1 MCHRLTDRPKIL
13 CTRAV
18 FYIYIILVALMCL
31 LIGGVIVC
39 GALFPVYSLYLAPY
53 LPTQKNLHTVTNTL
67 SRTSFEQLQDI
78 FVNKNFSTNSLALP
92 DNYRM
97 LLNVT
102 IEHGESMYKN
112 CNSYLEDGKDVLL
125 LIQDVKNLTQNKDT
139 LLASLPPV
147 DTVLSG
153 LNATFYPYVD
163 YLPLQIPLV
172 SDVVAFFKEGNYT
185 YASLRQ
191 FVVSHHILTRDV
203 MDLKVNEVIDI
214 ALDPLS
220 ILDPAFVDTV
230 KTIAIEAKRNATEVG
245 TDLQAK
251 GSEAYTRGTAIV
263 SGFLNNEDLGQFAE
277 IPSEFV
283 PSFSFIQKKYVMYKS
298 ILAKAVATLPSFV
311 SCIQQEGEKQVG
323 VLKRFVVSEYLAYF
337 KVHFLYT
344 LMVVLVVV
352 ALVVLLVLLC
362 MQGWKLAQETLAYAK
377 SLLKET
383 SLETVNAINEFGHAV
398 QQCCVCCERV
408 VRIQSRA
415 VQSESRINHI
425 ETRITSK
432 QERLNTHASSNKES
446 YFESL
451 LMCMPVVIHPQ
462 LIKKS
467 KIFSFRSTSIVIFFA
482 TSSRDANPFL
492 HSTPLHTPHLQ
503 HS

>member
-1 MCHRLTDRPKIL
+1 M
-13 CTRAV
+13 
-18 FYIYIILVALMCL
+18 
-31 LIGGVIVC
+31 
-39 GALFPVYSLYLAPY
+39 
-53 LPTQKNLHTVTNTL
+53 
-67 SRTSFEQLQDI
+67 
-78 FVNKNFSTNSLALP
+78 
-92 DNYRM
+92 
-97 LLNVT
+97 
-102 IEHGESMYKN
+102 
-112 CNSYLEDGKDVLL
+112 
-125 LIQDVKNLTQNKDT
+125 
-139 LLASLPPV
+139 
-147 DTVLSG
+147 
-153 LNATFYPYVD
+153 
-163 YLPLQIPLV
+163 
-172 SDVVAFFKEGNYT
+172 
-185 YASLRQ
+185 
-191 FVVSHHILTRDV
+191 
-203 MDLKVNEVIDI
+203 
-214 ALDPLS
+214 
-220 ILDPAFVDTV
+220 
-230 KTIAIEAKRNATEVG
+230 
-245 TDLQAK
+245 
-251 GSEAYTRGTAIV
+251 

-352 ALVVLLVLLC
+352 ALVVLLVLMC

-398 QQCCVCCERV
+398 QQWCVCCERV

-415 VQSESRINHI
+415 VQSESRINHSELRINHSESRINHSESRINHI

-492 HSTPLHTPHLQ
+492 RSTPLHTPHLQ